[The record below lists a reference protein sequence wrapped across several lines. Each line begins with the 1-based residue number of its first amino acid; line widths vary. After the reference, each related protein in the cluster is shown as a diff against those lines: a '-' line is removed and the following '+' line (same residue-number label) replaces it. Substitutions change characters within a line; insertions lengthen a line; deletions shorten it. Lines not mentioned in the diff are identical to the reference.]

1 MKSNLDIG
9 DPLSS
14 FNPSWKSS
22 GVLPINPGQ
31 SLVPNRVYS
40 LPADLGN
47 VHKIDKRVLAKAEK
61 LSLHPNQEHMRFNI
75 AKALVSH
82 KPHSL

>member
-1 MKSNLDIG
+1 M
-9 DPLSS
+9 
-14 FNPSWKSS
+14 
-22 GVLPINPGQ
+22 LPVVPDK

-61 LSLHPNQEHMRFNI
+61 LSLHPNQEQIRFNK

-82 KPHSL
+82 KPLSPKSKAKSGLLSRVLKRLTRLRL